1 MGSVSRRVLSSEL
14 RAKLV
19 RLESLSPSPLD
30 VANNNVEQGTLCN
43 DKLRRVI
50 KARTWRLMQKTL
62 YDPGAGRRLKPIKVN
77 GDTLRSRK
85 SDDMLD
91 HSSMPSLQAD
101 FDSTLDTEWL
111 YDSFCTEQYSSH
123 GVPEIHEDEDL
134 EFDILISARESE
146 NIEGGDEDVLQHDKE
161 YMYQEDEETSSN
173 PLDTNAHD
181 HNAQPPRIP
190 CRDYANNESTRTLLN
205 SRAVDHPTINYDEGI
220 NPRGDG
226 VSLTSKQGTHPP
238 SGIRSTTSSDNPTFT
253 YESVLGSQ
261 RSNDDEDILFHS
273 VCMMELDETHFSPS
287 NGGMGE
293 KEYKSDDEDE
303 DEMMIEI

>member
-1 MGSVSRRVLSSEL
+1 M
-14 RAKLV
+14 

-30 VANNNVEQGTLCN
+30 VANNNVEQGTLSN
-43 DKLRRVI
+43 DKIRRVI
-50 KARTWRLMQKTL
+50 KARTWRMMQKTL
-62 YDPGAGRRLKPIKVN
+62 YDPGAGRGLKPIKVN
-77 GDTLRSRK
+77 GDTLRSRN

-91 HSSMPSLQAD
+91 MPSLQAD
-101 FDSTLDTEWL
+101 FDSTPDTQWL

-146 NIEGGDEDVLQHDKE
+146 NIESGDEDLLQHDKE

-173 PLDTNAHD
+173 TMDTHAHD
-181 HNAQPPRIP
+181 YNAQRPRIP
-190 CRDYANNESTRTLLN
+190 CRVYANNESTGTLPN
-205 SRAVDHPTINYDEGI
+205 SRAVDHPTINNDEGI

-226 VSLTSKQGTHPP
+226 VSLTSKQGPHLL
-238 SGIRSTTSSDNPTFT
+238 SGIRSTTPSDNPTFT

-261 RSNDDEDILFHS
+261 SSNDDEDILFHS
-273 VCMMELDETHFSPS
+273 VCMMELDETQFSPS

-293 KEYKSDDEDE
+293 NECKSDDEDE
-303 DEMMIEI
+303 DDMMIEI